1 LAIKVIAYALFLL
14 VCLSGCATSP
24 QTGLLLDDPPDI
36 PARVEL
42 TDVPYF
48 QQQEYYCGPAALAS
62 VISYRGTAVEP
73 DQIARL
79 IYVPGLK
86 GSLQIE
92 VVSAT
97 RQFGLLPV
105 QLDGRLESL
114 LREIAAGNP
123 IFVLQNLG
131 LDSIPVWHYE
141 VVVGYDFSRRIL
153 ILYSGAKR
161 PVERSFA
168 LFEKTW
174 QRADHWALAVVP
186 TDSTPD
192 TVSASAYLD
201 AVIGLEE
208 VGRIESANSAY
219 ATASRRWPDN
229 LLARTGLGNSAYA
242 MGEFVA
248 AESAFRAA
256 LEIDPAKAEVWNN
269 LAYTLAQLGHRE
281 SSMDAINRA
290 LELDPDNLN
299 FKESYTELANW
310 QSKCA
315 KMHPLDRPWHK
326 RPLINNRNA
335 LDDTC

>member
-1 LAIKVIAYALFLL
+1 LAIKVVAYALFLL
-14 VCLSGCATSP
+14 LVLGGCATSP
-24 QTGLLLDDPPDI
+24 QTRLLLDDPPDI

-42 TDVPYF
+42 TGVPYF

-62 VISYRGTAVEP
+62 IISYRGTAVEP

-86 GSLQIE
+86 GSLQTE

-97 RQFGLLPV
+97 RQFELLPV
-105 QLDGRLESL
+105 QLDGSLESL

-141 VVVGYDFSRRIL
+141 VVVGYDFGRRIL
-153 ILYSGAKR
+153 ILYSGARR

-174 QRADHWALAVVP
+174 QRAGNWALAVVP
-186 TDSTPD
+186 TDSIPD
-192 TVSASAYLD
+192 TVSAGTYLD
-201 AVIGLEE
+201 AVIALEE

-219 ATASRRWPDN
+219 ATASQRWPDN
-229 LLARTGLGNSAYA
+229 LLAHTGLGNSAYA

-248 AESAFRAA
+248 AESAYHAA
-256 LEIDPAKAEVWNN
+256 LEIDPEKAEVWNN

-290 LELDPDNLN
+290 LELDPDNQN

-310 QSKCA
+310 Q
-315 KMHPLDRPWHK
+315 
-326 RPLINNRNA
+326 
-335 LDDTC
+335 